1 MSEQDAPLEQHT
13 FRGASDGTAKGGRQ
27 SGPMGIFGEGTP
39 TFLTTKLDAV
49 VNWSR
54 KNSLWPMP
62 FGTACC
68 AIEMMAAAATTHDMA
83 RFGMERMAWSPRQAD
98 VLICAGRV
106 PYKLAPV
113 LRRIWDQMP
122 QPKWCVSMGACASSG
137 GVFDVYSMVQ
147 GIDTVVPVDV
157 YVPGCPPRPEG
168 LIYGLLLI
176 QDKIKGETLARHYEH
191 RGEDPEEAGTPR
203 ADPREIAALSGPF
216 GNSTRQNRVS
226 GLVDT
231 DSTGLPEDRVP

>member
-1 MSEQDAPLEQHT
+1 VGLERNLPGGGVSARSGGL
-13 FRGASDGTAKGGRQ
+13 FGAGSPA
-27 SGPMGIFGEGTP
+27 
-39 TFLTTKLDAV
+39 FLTSKIDFL
-49 VNWSR
+49 VNWAR
-54 KNSLWPMP
+54 RNSLWPMP

-68 AIEMMAAAATTHDMA
+68 AIEMMASFASDFDLS
-83 RFGMERMAWSPRQAD
+83 RFGMERMSFSPRQAD

-147 GIDTVVPVDV
+147 GIDTIVPVDV

-168 LIYGLLLI
+168 LIYGLMMI
-176 QDKIKGETLARHYEH
+176 QEKIREESLTEHYKLRE
-191 RGEDPEEAGTPR
+191 EDPAAVARPR
-203 ADPREIAALSGPF
+203 ASDAEVAALSGPF
-216 GNSTRQNRVS
+216 GNSTRQNKLA
-226 GLVDT
+226 GAIETTAT
-231 DSTGLPEDRVP
+231 DRPRDRRP